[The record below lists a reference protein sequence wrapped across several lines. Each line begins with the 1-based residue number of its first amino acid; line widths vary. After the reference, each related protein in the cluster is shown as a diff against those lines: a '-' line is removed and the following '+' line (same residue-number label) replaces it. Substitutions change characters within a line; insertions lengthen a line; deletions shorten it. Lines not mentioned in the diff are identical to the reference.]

1 MARSDRATWHD
12 RATLV
17 KPRFLGFRDLGFAVE
32 RKTQQSRRASAKK
45 AILSSLF
52 LFPNTIGEIECK
64 LRDCNIQI
72 ESRIVIAIFV
82 L

>member
-1 MARSDRATWHD
+1 M
-12 RATLV
+12 
-17 KPRFLGFRDLGFAVE
+17 KNIE
-32 RKTQQSRRASAKK
+32 SRRASAKK
-45 AILSSLF
+45 GDSEFAI

-82 L
+82 LQILIVNCSWLVAVRGFYPHWGFPRKFLV